1 MKKTTLF
8 KSIIV
13 FAIVTVMIASS
24 AIGAFASDYM
34 AYNIYLDPV
43 LSGTSG
49 QFDAYTIEFRG
60 IKTPHLTYWALCNFA
75 LGISPE
81 TSAEYSGIG
90 TMGAY
95 AGLQNAD
102 ERKLIMAFWESFY
115 NGINPETGKQNS
127 LRATRMYP
135 EGEESNFGGEG
146 EGTNHIRH
154 FEWDDNTWY
163 RMYLYCWEDSETGF
177 TFVGQW
183 FENME
188 TGEWTIGS
196 IFNSKLKKSYITG
209 ALSLFQE
216 NFVND
221 YEQERSFNVKNLYAL
236 DHKTGKWVSL
246 NKATLSYG
254 DGGAANKA
262 GAHTFGATDEYF
274 WGEAGGVVDNQKLY
288 EAKAIKSKSYTI
300 TQPEKPTFDGSISIK
315 KTHETT
321 VNTITK
327 EKAFFW
333 TLTDTS
339 TPQFSYELKAFDNEG
354 KLIYTDSANRPYIN
368 SCSFNDIGT
377 DTFRYELTL
386 TDLFGNKTTAN
397 GVSKAYKKAY
407 GDPYADTTPAPTT
420 TEPAESSAPTLPV
433 GAIVGIVAG
442 AVVVIGAVV
451 AVVIVSKKK
460 KKN

>member
-1 MKKTTLF
+1 MKKRSLI
-8 KSIIV
+8 KSIV
-13 FAIVTVMIASS
+13 VLAIVAVMVASCT
-24 AIGAFASDYM
+24 IGASASDYM

-43 LSGTSG
+43 LAGTSG

-60 IKTPHLTYWALCNFA
+60 IKTPQLTYWALCNFA

-90 TMGAY
+90 QMGAY

-115 NGINPETGKQNS
+115 NGINPATGKQNS
-127 LRATRMYP
+127 LRATRVYP
-135 EGEESNFGGEG
+135 DGEESNFGGEG

-163 RMYLYCWEDSETGF
+163 RMYLCCWEDSVTGF

-196 IFNSKLKKSYITG
+196 VFNSKLKKSYITG

-221 YEQERSFNVKNLYAL
+221 YEKERSFNVKNLYAL
-236 DHKTGKWVSL
+236 DHRTGKWVSL

-274 WGEAGGVVDNQKLY
+274 WGEAGGVVENQKLY
-288 EAKAIKSKSYTI
+288 NAQSLSSKVFTI
-300 TQPEKPTFDGSISIK
+300 TQPATPTFNGAISVK
-315 KTHETT
+315 KTYETT
-321 VNTITK
+321 INTITK
-327 EKAFFW
+327 EKALIW
-333 TLTDTS
+333 VLDKTS
-339 TPQFSYELKAFDNEG
+339 TPQMSYELKAFDNEG
-354 KLIYTDSANRPYIN
+354 NEIYTETTNRPYVT
-368 SCSFNDIGT
+368 SCSFNTIGT

-386 TDLFGNKTTAN
+386 TDLFGNKTTTK
-397 GVSKAYKKAY
+397 GVSKEYKKLY
-407 GDPYADTTPAPTT
+407 GDPYAEETITATPEATVE
-420 TEPAESSAPTLPV
+420 EPAGLPT
-433 GAIVGIVAG
+433 GAIIGIAAG
-442 AVVVIGAVV
+442 AVVVIGVVV
-451 AVVIVSKKK
+451 AVVIISKKK